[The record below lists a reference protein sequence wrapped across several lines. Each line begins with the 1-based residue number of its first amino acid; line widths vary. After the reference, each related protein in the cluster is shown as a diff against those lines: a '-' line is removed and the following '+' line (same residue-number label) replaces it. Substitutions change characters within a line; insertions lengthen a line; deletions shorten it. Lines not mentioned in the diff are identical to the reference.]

1 MIVNYSKFTTDGEMV
16 MAGLVPGTMAYILQD
31 VPNEQRTAQECFQVM
46 SAELAVKV
54 SELSGILQKISELRT
69 HIQGKNQT
77 DLDVR
82 MQQICV
88 QASNTYTAEALNI
101 GDDPARGDERE
112 ELSRKSVVLWSARTR
127 SP

>member
-1 MIVNYSKFTTDGEMV
+1 